1 MKRQKACTPK
11 SRCEIRLPTDL
22 DVGAHQQAGDPGVA
36 TEELVDHRDD
46 AHIAAIERFVYGEE
60 TATGVETIHERV
72 AVLTV
77 GQDQMQS
84 DLLEV
89 RAYLDA
95 LAQKLCNGSEAEFDR
110 FLGAVEKVKSELVES
125 AE

>member
-1 MKRQKACTPK
+1 MKRQKAGVPK
-11 SRCEIRLPTDL
+11 ARCEVRLPTDL
-22 DVGAHQQAGDPGVA
+22 DLRLDKIALKAGV
-36 TEELVDHRDD
+36 TRTSLM
-46 AHIAAIERFVYGEE
+46 IAAIERFVYGEE

-72 AVLTV
+72 AVLTT
-77 GQDQMQS
+77 GQDKLRS

-95 LAQKLCNGSEAEFDR
+95 VGQKLCGNQPEFDK
-110 FLGAVEKVKSELVES
+110 FLNAVEVAKSELMEG

>member
-1 MKRQKACTPK
+1 MMKRQKACTPK

-22 DVGAHQQAGDPGVA
+22 EVRLDKISAKSGTTRTA
-36 TEELVDHRDD
+36 LM
-46 AHIAAIERFVYGEE
+46 IAAIERFVYGEE

>member
-1 MKRQKACTPK
+1 MKRQKAGTPK
-11 SRCEIRLPTDL
+11 ARCEIRLPTDL
-22 DVGAHQQAGDPGVA
+22 DVRLDKIAGRAGV
-36 TEELVDHRDD
+36 TRTSLM
-46 AHIAAIERFVYGEE
+46 IAAVERFVYGEE

-77 GQDQMQS
+77 GQDRLRE

-95 LAQKLCNGSEAEFDR
+95 LGQKLCAGSPADFDK
-110 FLGAVEKVKSELVES
+110 FLAAVETAKTEL
-125 AE
+125 AEDAG

>member
-1 MKRQKACTPK
+1 LKRQKAGTPK
-11 SRCEIRLPTDL
+11 ARCEVRLPTDL
-22 DVGAHQQAGDPGVA
+22 DLRLDKLALKAG
-36 TEELVDHRDD
+36 TTRTSLM
-46 AHIAAIERFVYGEE
+46 IAAIERFVYGEE

-77 GQDQMQS
+77 GQEQLRA

-95 LAQKLCNGSEAEFDR
+95 LGQKLCAGSPAEFDK
-110 FLGAVEKVKSELVES
+110 FLAAVDMAKSELMEGVE
-125 AE
+125 

>member
-1 MKRQKACTPK
+1 VKRQNYGAPKA
-11 SRCEIRLPTDL
+11 RCEVRLPTDL
-22 DVGAHQQAGDPGVA
+22 DLRLDKLAAKAGV
-36 TEELVDHRDD
+36 TRTSLM
-46 AHIAAIERFVYGEE
+46 IAAIERFVYGEE
-60 TATGVETIHERV
+60 TQTGVETIHERV

-77 GQDQMQS
+77 GQEQLRS

-95 LAQKLCNGSEAEFDR
+95 LGQKLCHGSTPAERQAEFDT
-110 FLGAVEKVKSELVES
+110 FLAAVETAKAELMEI